1 MDGMWAY
8 YEGNYVGLTYDVAQ
22 ELNTLFKEAGAR
34 TRVYGR
40 NVTVECFITDERL

>member
-1 MDGMWAY
+1 MWAY